1 MSLNF
6 GVSNYSKYLLVFVDL
21 CFTKWDELLDKLLG
35 NGSIKIDE
43 LGQDFLQ
50 SDAALRD
57 NEWHVGCS
65 AGVVR
70 VLGQC
75 EFRVEFQVVHLGKRG
90 NISRFVL
97 SVQSKV

>member
-6 GVSNYSKYLLVFVDL
+6 GVSKYSKYLLVFVDL

-43 LGQDFLQ
+43 LGQDISQ
-50 SDAALRD
+50 SDAALWD
-57 NEWHVGCS
+57 NEWHVGSS

-70 VLGQC
+70 VLSKS
-75 EFRVEFQVVHLGKRG
+75 EFGVEFQVVHLGKRV